1 MKKSH
6 RWAILALLVSFG
18 YLISLAVAQNTSAAP
33 SGQSVAGG
41 PRLALIDVTRIFK
54 THTRF
59 KQMMEEMKRDVQ
71 AAENRVKAERD
82 AINKLMQRWSAQPQQ
97 GHPAICRDGRADC
110 QSAGEAGRSTSTGRR
125 ASSCNA
131 SR

>member
-6 RWAILALLVSFG
+6 RWAILAILVSFG

-33 SGQSVAGG
+33 SGQPMAGG

-82 AINKLMQRWSAQPQQ
+82 AINKLMQRGSAQPQQ
-97 GHPAICRDGRADC
+97 GNPAVRRDGRADR
-110 QSAGEAGRSTSTGRR
+110 QSASQAGG
-125 ASSCNA
+125 
-131 SR
+131 